1 MAEAA
6 QGGGVSTRL
15 VGMTPPLLR
24 WTPLPIGFGSMHPRG
39 EGREK
44 ARRSGDQT
52 WWWLSRMP
60 PPPLR
65 GKGQTPAP
73 KPSPKPSKVAKV
85 AAAQPPNEALDVE
98 ALGASVATHV
108 TDACQVLVE
117 QAAATGVK
125 AALVKGR
132 SADHKSAL
140 AKAEKAQGNTQRALD
155 QALNLAAKR
164 GEEVEAMREALREAQ
179 EGRRKAEVE
188 AAQLRVEVEGQR
200 RRGDDLGQRLGVAEA
215 QVHSLTS
222 TLCASFGAQQAQQGL
237 APQGLQSQGSGSRS
251 GSQ

>member
-1 MAEAA
+1 
-6 QGGGVSTRL
+6 
-15 VGMTPPLLR
+15 MTPPLLW
-24 WTPLPIGFGSMHPRG
+24 WTPLLIGFGSMHPRG
-39 EGREK
+39 EGLEK

-52 WWWLSRMP
+52 WWWLSRM

-85 AAAQPPNEALDVE
+85 AAAQPPHEVLDVE

-108 TDACQVLVE
+108 TDACQVSVE
-117 QAAATGVK
+117 QAAATGVE
-125 AALVKGR
+125 AALAKRR

-140 AKAEKAQGNTQRALD
+140 AKAQMAQGNTQRALD

-179 EGRRKAEVE
+179 EGRRKAEVG
-188 AAQLRVEVEGQR
+188 AAQLRVEVEGQQ
-200 RRGDDLGQRLGVAEA
+200 RRGDDLQQHLGVAEA
-215 QVHSLTS
+215 QVRSLTS
-222 TLCASFGAQQAQQGL
+222 TLSASSTAQQDWHRKGCRVRVAGVGVE
-237 APQGLQSQGSGSRS
+237 ANDSWVC
-251 GSQ
+251 

>member
-1 MAEAA
+1 
-6 QGGGVSTRL
+6 
-15 VGMTPPLLR
+15 MTPPLLW

-39 EGREK
+39 EGRE
-44 ARRSGDQT
+44 SGRNGDLT

-85 AAAQPPNEALDVE
+85 AAAQPPPEALDVE

-108 TDACQVLVE
+108 ADACQVLVE
-117 QAAATGVK
+117 QAAVTGVE
-125 AALVKGR
+125 AALAKGR
-132 SADHKSAL
+132 SADQKSAL
-140 AKAEKAQGNTQRALD
+140 AKAEKVQGNTQRALD

-188 AAQLRVEVEGQR
+188 AA
-200 RRGDDLGQRLGVAEA
+200 
-215 QVHSLTS
+215 
-222 TLCASFGAQQAQQGL
+222 
-237 APQGLQSQGSGSRS
+237 
-251 GSQ
+251 

>member
-1 MAEAA
+1 
-6 QGGGVSTRL
+6 
-15 VGMTPPLLR
+15 MTPPPSVVDATADWVR
-24 WTPLPIGFGSMHPRG
+24 QYAPKGGRPGKGQTKRG
-39 EGREK
+39 PDVVEVEPD
-44 ARRSGDQT
+44 A
-52 WWWLSRMP
+52 

-85 AAAQPPNEALDVE
+85 AAAQPPHEALDVE

-117 QAAATGVK
+117 QAAATGVE
-125 AALVKGR
+125 AALAKGR

-200 RRGDDLGQRLGVAEA
+200 RRGDDLQQRLGVAEA
-215 QVHSLTS
+215 QVHILT
-222 TLCASFGAQQAQQGL
+222 ASPPPSVPPSPPSRGWRRKGCRVRVAGVGVGAND
-237 APQGLQSQGSGSRS
+237 SWVC
-251 GSQ
+251 